1 MTFLCYLEDW
11 FQDMRQLFLYIAEK
25 SPTAY
30 LLFYRALI
38 GSIIYCK
45 RQGMI
50 YTQKGGVS
58 KLRIQKSFLS
68 Y

>member
-11 FQDMRQLFLYIAEK
+11 FQDMRQLFFYIAEK
-25 SPTAY
+25 SPIVY

-45 RQGMI
+45 
-50 YTQKGGVS
+50 S
-58 KLRIQKSFLS
+58 KV
-68 Y
+68 

>member
-11 FQDMRQLFLYIAEK
+11 YQDMRQLFLYIAEK
-25 SPTAY
+25 SAIVY

-45 RQGMI
+45 
-50 YTQKGGVS
+50 S
-58 KLRIQKSFLS
+58 KV
-68 Y
+68 

>member
-45 RQGMI
+45 
-50 YTQKGGVS
+50 S
-58 KLRIQKSFLS
+58 KV
-68 Y
+68 